1 MIKYNEN
8 NINEWY
14 FSDDNIVKVYKG
26 LQNTS
31 RLPQGYTE
39 VEYVENT
46 GSSSVN
52 LGIQLMKN
60 ANDSFEVVF
69 DNVMT
74 YTSSGGN
81 FQTFITCA
89 REISPYEGWYERFD
103 NNGNVVIAGNLGA
116 ATLSSGRTIVSG
128 DVYHTSIGLDSTPSD
143 RVHDYPLNLFSSLDS
158 TKTPWRFCKGK
169 LYNMQVTYNNTLV
182 RDLVPCKNSSNVAGL
197 YDLVNDVFYS
207 SESGYDPLVAGS
219 AVTPSESG
227 GRLVYQKITSGS
239 TPPSPSGLPSGYT
252 EVEYVQNTT
261 QAYINTNLPIYSSTT
276 NSYEVEIK
284 LIAAKHDSEYYQ
296 NVFSCM
302 SEDGEPYQGFAYRY
316 SNNVLQGNSIPNG
329 QNTFNIVNNFDST
342 QTVTITSSSSQRT
355 YTHTY
360 PLTLF
365 CGLDSSRNP
374 FRFTNSK
381 IYSCKITMNGILI
394 MELVPCTRD
403 NDSIAGLYDI
413 VNDVFY
419 SSANANP
426 LVAGPTV

>member
-1 MIKYNEN
+1 
-8 NINEWY
+8 
-14 FSDDNIVKVYKG
+14 
-26 LQNTS
+26 
-31 RLPQGYTE
+31 
-39 VEYVENT
+39 
-46 GSSSVN
+46 
-52 LGIQLMKN
+52 
-60 ANDSFEVVF
+60 
-69 DNVMT
+69 
-74 YTSSGGN
+74 
-81 FQTFITCA
+81 
-89 REISPYEGWYERFD
+89 
-103 NNGNVVIAGNLGA
+103 
-116 ATLSSGRTIVSG
+116 
-128 DVYHTSIGLDSTPSD
+128 
-143 RVHDYPLNLFSSLDS
+143 
-158 TKTPWRFCKGK
+158 
-169 LYNMQVTYNNTLV
+169 
-182 RDLVPCKNSSNVAGL
+182 
-197 YDLVNDVFYS
+197 
-207 SESGYDPLVAGS
+207 
-219 AVTPSESG
+219 
-227 GRLVYQKITSGS
+227 
-239 TPPSPSGLPSGYT
+239 
-252 EVEYVQNTT
+252 
-261 QAYINTNLPIYSSTT
+261 
-276 NSYEVEIK
+276 
-284 LIAAKHDSEYYQ
+284 
-296 NVFSCM
+296 M